1 MIVEKSPNIEENVY
15 NTICERLSYFEINVD
30 KIRSEWMHII
40 LEALDDADSIRIIR
54 PDMNA
59 LDSIQATVGS
69 SNSMRNSGFITLN
82 ISHIGFI
89 GFDLGACGS
98 LKTVHTKWDLI

>member
-15 NTICERLSYFEINVD
+15 GTICERSSYFEINVD
-30 KIRSEWMHII
+30 RIRSELMHII
-40 LEALDDADSIRIIR
+40 LEALDDTDSIRIIR

-69 SNSMRNSGFITLN
+69 SNSM
-82 ISHIGFI
+82 
-89 GFDLGACGS
+89 
-98 LKTVHTKWDLI
+98 

>member
-1 MIVEKSPNIEENVY
+1 MIVEESPNIEENVY
-15 NTICERLSYFEINVD
+15 STICERFSYFETNVD
-30 KIRSEWMHII
+30 KIRSALMHII

-54 PDMNA
+54 ADMSA

-89 GFDLGACGS
+89 GFDLDTCGS